1 MHKALAQF
9 QEELEHVADV
19 ISNMQYEDEIVILQ
33 NEVKKIKASKNDS
46 TIADMKHEMTQQ
58 SNLLTFV

>member
-1 MHKALAQF
+1 M
-9 QEELEHVADV
+9 D
-19 ISNMQYEDEIVILQ
+19 EDEIVILQ